1 MKSGSMFRVV
11 LVLVVGVAAIVA
23 VSQLS
28 QPVQAVQ
35 GLKGVIC
42 HATGSAGNPY
52 NGIIVGL
59 GTNPDGSPNG
69 TFSNNGH
76 IDETGNFESGHEDDI
91 FLGSA
96 PPNTKDDCKKLPP
109 PK

>member
-1 MKSGSMFRVV
+1 MKRRALIGIGV
-11 LVLVVGVAAIVA
+11 LAVIVAAIV
-23 VSQLS
+23 VLGSGN
-28 QPVQAVQ
+28 QPAQAAPS
-35 GLKGVIC
+35 GLKGVVC

-52 NGIIVGL
+52 NGIIIGL
-59 GTNPDGSPNG
+59 GTNPDGTPNG

-76 IDETGNFESGHEDDI
+76 IDASGNPESGHEDDI
-91 FLGSA
+91 YIGSA